1 MDSKM
6 GGHIYLLELKEAGLA
21 PRSFVSNKKNKHIL
35 IRMDNN
41 NRVAIAYVMPK
52 VAQDQRLS
60 TKKHSRY
67 GVGVSNGISLFKQSM
82 YLGY

>member
-1 MDSKM
+1 MDSEV
-6 GGHIYLLELKEAGLA
+6 GDHINLLELKAAGLA
-21 PRSFVSNKKNKHIL
+21 LRSFVSNQKNKHIL
-35 IRMDNN
+35 IRMDS
-41 NRVAIAYVMPK
+41 RVVITYVNAK

>member
-1 MDSKM
+1 MDSKV

-21 PRSFVSNKKNKHIL
+21 LRSFVSNEKNKHIL
-35 IRMDNN
+35 IHMDNN

-52 VAQDQRLS
+52 VTQDQRLS

-67 GVGVSNGISLFKQSM
+67 GIGVSNGISLFKQSV